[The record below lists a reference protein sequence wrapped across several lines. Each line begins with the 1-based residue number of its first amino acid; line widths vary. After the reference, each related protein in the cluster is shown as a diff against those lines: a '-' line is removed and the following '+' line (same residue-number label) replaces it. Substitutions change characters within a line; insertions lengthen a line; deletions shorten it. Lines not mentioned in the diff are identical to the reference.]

1 MSVLIF
7 SPAIHRLTLGAAAL
21 TFVAPALAQTVVAQ
35 PVVVQPVVVQPVV
48 AQPVVAQPVVVAPAP
63 EQIVIVG
70 HYGRLPDNVES
81 ASLVVGYGDLDLS
94 IPADR
99 DILRHR
105 ISLTARYLCD
115 KLGES
120 DVGPGSCRDAATRDA
135 MQRVG
140 TIWAHAAPRGTAWVR
155 PPAWVA
161 PYPQTW
167 VTQYP

>member
-7 SPAIHRLTLGAAAL
+7 SPAIRRLTLGAAAL
-21 TFVAPALAQTVVAQ
+21 TLGSQAQAQTVVAQ

-48 AQPVVAQPVVVAPAP
+48 VQTVP

-81 ASLVVGYGDLDLS
+81 ASQIVGYGDLDLS

-115 KLGES
+115 RLGET
-120 DVGPGSCRDAATRDA
+120 DTGPGSCRDAATRDA

-140 TIWAHAAPRGTAWVR
+140 TIWAHSAPRGTAWVR
-155 PPAWVA
+155 PPAWVP
-161 PYPQTW
+161 PYPQAW
-167 VTQYP
+167 ITQYP

>member
-1 MSVLIF
+1 MSVLI
-7 SPAIHRLTLGAAAL
+7 SLPAIGRFALGAVAL
-21 TFVAPALAQTVVAQ
+21 TVVPPLQAQTIVAQPVVAQ
-35 PVVVQPVVVQPVV
+35 PVVVQPVVVQPV
-48 AQPVVAQPVVVAPAP
+48 P

-70 HYGRLPDNVES
+70 HYGRVPDNVES
-81 ASLVVGYGDLDLS
+81 ASQIVGYNDLDLS

-105 ISLTARYLCD
+105 IALTARYLCD

-120 DVGPGSCRDAATRDA
+120 DVGPGSCRDTATRDA

-140 TIWAHAAPRGTAWVR
+140 TIWAHFAPRGTAWVR
-155 PPAWVA
+155 PPTWAP

-167 VTQYP
+167 VTEYP

>member
-1 MSVLIF
+1 M
-7 SPAIHRLTLGAAAL
+7 LGAAAL
-21 TFVAPALAQTVVAQ
+21 TLVSPALAQTVVAQ
-35 PVVVQPVVVQPVV
+35 PVVVQPIVV
-48 AQPVVAQPVVVAPAP
+48 QPVVVAPAP

-70 HYGRLPDNVES
+70 HYGPLPDNVES
-81 ASLVVGYGDLDLS
+81 ASAVVGYADLDLS
-94 IPADR
+94 IPAHR

-135 MQRVG
+135 LQRVG

-161 PYPQTW
+161 PYPETW
-167 VTQYP
+167 VTEYP

>member
-7 SPAIHRLTLGAAAL
+7 SPAIRRLTLGAVAL
-21 TFVAPALAQTVVAQ
+21 TSVSPASAQPVIVQ
-35 PVVVQPVVVQPVV
+35 PVVVQPVVVQTVPD
-48 AQPVVAQPVVVAPAP
+48 
-63 EQIVIVG
+63 EIVIVG
-70 HYGRLPDNVES
+70 RYRRLPDNAENASTVE
-81 ASLVVGYGDLDLS
+81 GYADLDLS

-120 DVGPGSCRDAATRDA
+120 DTGLGSCRDVATRDG

-140 TIWAHAAPRGTAWVR
+140 TIWAHFAPRGTAWVR
-155 PPAWVA
+155 PPAWVP
-161 PYPQTW
+161 PYPQAW
-167 VTQYP
+167 VTEYP

>member
-1 MSVLIF
+1 VSFPIVSLRGL
-7 SPAIHRLTLGAAAL
+7 ALGAAAWA
-21 TFVAPALAQTVVAQ
+21 FVSPASAQTVVAQ
-35 PVVVQPVVVQPVV
+35 PVVV
-48 AQPVVAQPVVVAPAP
+48 QPVVVAPAP

-70 HYGRLPDNVES
+70 HYGRVPDNADS
-81 ASLVVGYGDLDLS
+81 ASQIIGYGDLDLS

-120 DVGPGSCRDAATRDA
+120 DTGSGSCRDEATRDA
-135 MQRVG
+135 MRRVG
-140 TIWAHAAPRGTAWVR
+140 TIWEHFAPRGTAWVR